1 MWGKGDPHSL
11 LVGLQT
17 GPATMEIW
25 KILKKLKTDL
35 PDEQPN
41 KWTSSSSDTGSS
53 ILTAT
58 LFTTAGKPKQAKCPS
73 HDE

>member
-1 MWGKGDPHSL
+1 MWGKGYPHSL

-35 PDEQPN
+35 LDEQPQQVDKFLLRYWLLHTDCYFVHN
-41 KWTSSSSDTGSS
+41 GWETKTS
-53 ILTAT
+53 
-58 LFTTAGKPKQAKCPS
+58 
-73 HDE
+73 